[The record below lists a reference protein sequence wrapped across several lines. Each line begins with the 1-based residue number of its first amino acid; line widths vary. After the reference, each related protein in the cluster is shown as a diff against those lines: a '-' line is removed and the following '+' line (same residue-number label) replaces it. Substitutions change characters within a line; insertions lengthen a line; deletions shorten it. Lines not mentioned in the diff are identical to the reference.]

1 MSARA
6 VIELSGHIIDSMVL
20 PRVMDSVMD
29 MGATFHVEE
38 FRVGTRLDEPSFAR
52 LTIEAEDE
60 AKLAA
65 VIAACQQHGAAVVGA
80 ADAETAAA
88 PSDGVFPDTFYTTTN
103 QPTAVRLGGRWVS
116 VDEIEMDCG
125 VVIAGGAARAVP
137 VSDVHAGDLVVVGRA
152 GVRITPVERG
162 RGKEIFGFTTSSL
175 SPEKPK
181 HEVIRELAGT
191 MREIKA
197 RNGRICFV
205 GGPAIIH
212 TGAGPLLAHLISAGY
227 VQVLFAGN
235 GLAAHDI
242 ESQFFG
248 TSLGIGLERGLPI
261 ESGHELHMR
270 TVNRVRAAGGIAP
283 AVEAGMLRRG
293 VMYECVRNGV
303 DYVLAGSI
311 RDDGPLPDV
320 VTDMLEARRRMRA
333 ALVGVDLCI
342 MCASMLHAIATGNL
356 LPAAT
361 RTVCVD
367 INPAVV
373 AKLADRGSS
382 QTLGLVTD
390 VESFLRELGEALVAE
405 PG

>member
-6 VIELSGHIIDSMVL
+6 VIELSGHIIDSMLL

-52 LTIEAEDE
+52 LTIEADNEE
-60 AKLAA
+60 RLAA
-65 VIAACQQHGAAVVGA
+65 VVAACQQHGAAVVGA
-80 ADAETAAA
+80 ENATTEPA
-88 PSDGVFPDTFYTTTN
+88 PSDGVFPDTFYTTTS
-103 QPTAVRLGGRWVS
+103 QPTSVRVGAQWV
-116 VDEIEMDCG
+116 VVEDIEMDCG
-125 VVIAGGAARAVP
+125 VVLAGGAARAVP
-137 VSDVHAGDLVVVGRA
+137 VSDVRAGEAVVVGRA
-152 GVRITPVERG
+152 GVRIVPVERG
-162 RGKEIFGFTTSSL
+162 RGKEVFGFTTSSL

-181 HEVIRELAGT
+181 HQVIRELAGT
-191 MREIKA
+191 MREVRA
-197 RNGRICFV
+197 RDGRICFV

-212 TGAGPLLAHLISAGY
+212 TGGGPHLARLITAGY

-248 TSLGIGLERGLPI
+248 TSLGLGLEKGLPI

-270 TVNRVRAAGGIAP
+270 TVNRIRAAGGIRA
-283 AVEAGMLRRG
+283 AVESGILRRG

-333 ALVGVDLCI
+333 ALAGVDLCI

-390 VESFLRELGEALVAE
+390 VESFLRELGEALAAE